1 MRSRSAAVSTRLA
14 PNRRP
19 GRSSSFA
26 ATAPTSSAAWLST
39 SGEMPASLSAPF
51 PRTSER
57 PMAKAPFVA
66 CRQTPPVADHTGL
79 HRSSYPLGQATE
91 RVGEDWCTSLF
102 GVLIVLFFILWPLAE
117 LFVLVKVAEAIGVLY
132 AILLLLVSWPVGTW
146 VLRPGGGAAPRPAAG
161 ALPRGRAPGRGGLA
175 GALVFGRG
183 P

>member
-39 SGEMPASLSAPF
+39 SGAMPASLSAPF
-51 PRTSER
+51 PRPSDR

-146 VLRPGGGAAPRPAAG
+146 VLRSEGRAARRPLSAAG
-161 ALPRGRAPGRGGLA
+161 AAGRAARWRGPRGAPLR
-175 GALVFGRG
+175 
-183 P
+183 